1 MVVLLVMV
9 STVHMLP
16 VKEENQEVEE
26 IFNDL
31 FREAKDLDT
40 NEVEDNEETPDDEAA
55 VSSDP
60 EEVSKYNTYMDAVYK
75 RMNAALIAKLMDP
88 MVI

>member
-1 MVVLLVMV
+1 MVLGLVMV
-9 STVHMLP
+9 SSVHMLP
-16 VKEENQEVEE
+16 VKEDNQEVAE
-26 IFNDL
+26 ILNDL
-31 FREAKDLDT
+31 FRESKDLDT
-40 NEVEDNEETPDDEAA
+40 NEVEDTEETHVDEAA
-55 VSSDP
+55 VSADP